1 MTEPVLDDQD
11 EGPKVATA
19 DDDDDF
25 LWRSGII
32 NPFIHTEST
41 GTRPFYNLYHVPLSL
56 PGGVRI
62 PGRPT
67 VIPA

>member
-11 EGPKVATA
+11 EGPKVAT

-41 GTRPFYNLYHVPLSL
+41 GTRAFYNLYHVPL
-56 PGGVRI
+56 
-62 PGRPT
+62 
-67 VIPA
+67 